1 MQVGLPASFMP
12 VDSLPMVTG
21 ADGGKGATRPPAS
34 LPSITSFASALS
46 CNTELV
52 SICTQADHAVRL
64 AALLRPPSSMTS
76 ASTHSNRN
84 VQQTW

>member
-21 ADGGKGATRPPAS
+21 ADSGKGATRPPAS

-52 SICTQADHAVRL
+52 SKR
-64 AALLRPPSSMTS
+64 
-76 ASTHSNRN
+76 AS
-84 VQQTW
+84 VPQKCC